1 MPDLRSI
8 LREYWGYNNFRPLQE
23 SVIQSVM
30 EGNDTL
36 ALMPT
41 GGGKSICF
49 QVPAMAME
57 GLCLVISPLIALM
70 KDQVGALRKKGITAF
85 AIVSGMSRRDLINT
99 MKLATAANCRF
110 LYVSPERLETSLFL
124 EFLPALDIRIIA
136 VDEAHCISQ
145 WGYDFRPS
153 YLRISALREQ
163 LPGVPVIA
171 LTASATAI
179 VQKDICERLLFKKE
193 NIIRQSF
200 ERPALS
206 YSVFPVESKILRLV
220 EILKKVPGSSIVYCK
235 SRKRTREIAE
245 QLNSYRINADYYHA
259 GLSSEERSTKQDAWI
274 NDKTACMVCTN
285 AFGMGIDKSA
295 VRAVVHVDAP
305 DCLENYYQE
314 SGRAGRDGKKSYA
327 VLLYQ
332 QKDFDELEVQAEQRF
347 PRIEEIKN
355 VYQALINHLQLPNG
369 SGGGNYY
376 DFELNVFVSKFPFP
390 VYMVMNTLKVL
401 QQEGILSFNE
411 QVFIPSK
418 IEFICNKDTLYVFEK
433 EHPKHENLIKTLL
446 RSYEGI
452 FDQAV
457 FIFEK
462 SLASQLRSSPEILA
476 DQLKTIQSYG
486 ILKYYPQKDNPQVY
500 FMQDRVKKEDLF
512 IDQKKYAER
521 KKLYFARLKDFI
533 LYSRSVECRSKV
545 IGNYFGDLELK
556 ACGICDNCLKRK
568 RTGISRTE
576 FTELETKILFELNN
590 PVHPKT
596 LMERLDRYSKTS
608 AATVIDFL
616 TAEQLIE
623 INVDGMLVKKS

>member
-1 MPDLRSI
+1 MPDIHSI
-8 LREYWGYNNFRPLQE
+8 LKDYWGYNSFRPLQE
-23 SVIQSVM
+23 SVIRSVLD
-30 EGNDTL
+30 GHDTL

-49 QVPAMAME
+49 QVPAMAKE

-85 AIVSGMSRRDLINT
+85 AIVSGMSRKDLVNT
-99 MKLATAANCRF
+99 MKLATASNCRF

-163 LPGVPVIA
+163 LPHVPVLA

-179 VQKDICERLLFKKE
+179 VQKDICERLLFRKE

-220 EILKKVPGSSIVYCK
+220 EILKKVPGSSIVYCR
-235 SRKRTREIAE
+235 SRKRTKEISG
-245 QLNSYRINADYYHA
+245 QLNSYRINADFYHA
-259 GLSSEERSTKQDAWI
+259 GLSTEERSVKQDAWL
-274 NDKTACMVCTN
+274 NDKMACMVCTN
-285 AFGMGIDKSA
+285 AFGMGIDKSE
-295 VRAVVHVDAP
+295 VRAVVHIDLP

-314 SGRAGRDGKKSYA
+314 SGRVGRDGKKSYA
-327 VLLYQ
+327 VLLFQ
-332 QKDFDELEVQAEQRF
+332 EKDIHELQVQAEQRF
-347 PRIEEIKN
+347 PGIEEIKN
-355 VYQALINHLQLPNG
+355 VYQALVNYLQLPNG

-376 DFELNVFVSKFPFP
+376 DFELNGFVSKFPFP
-390 VYMVMNTLKVL
+390 VYTVMNTLKVL

-411 QVFIPSK
+411 QVFTPSK
-418 IEFICNKDTLYVFEK
+418 VEFICNKDSLYAFEK
-433 EHPKHENLIKTLL
+433 DHPKHENLIKTML
-446 RSYEGI
+446 RTYEGI
-452 FDQAV
+452 FDQEV

-462 SLASQLRSSPEILA
+462 SLASQLRTSAELISE
-476 DQLKTIQSYG
+476 QLKAIQSYG
-486 ILKYYPQKDNPQVY
+486 ILKYHPQKDNPQVY

-521 KKLYFARLKDFI
+521 KRLYFARLKDF
-533 LYSRSVECRSKV
+533 LNYTGTVACRSKV
-545 IGNYFGDLELK
+545 IGNYFGDLQLK
-556 ACGICDNCLKRK
+556 ACGICDNCLTKKRS
-568 RTGISRTE
+568 GISRVE
-576 FTELETKILFELNN
+576 FTELEAKILVELEK
-590 PVHPKT
+590 PVHPKILMQT
-596 LMERLDRYSKTS
+596 LESYSKSSTEI
-608 AATVIDFL
+608 VIDFL

-623 INVDGMLVKKS
+623 INGEGMLIRKR